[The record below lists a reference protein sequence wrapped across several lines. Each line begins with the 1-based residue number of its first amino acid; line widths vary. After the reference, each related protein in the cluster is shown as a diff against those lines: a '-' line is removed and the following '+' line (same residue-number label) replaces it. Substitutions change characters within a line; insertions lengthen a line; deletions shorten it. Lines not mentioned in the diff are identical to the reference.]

1 MTRKVIFLWMML
13 LTFSLCGV
21 AQQTAIHQ
29 DPEASYRKALEL
41 FNKEKY
47 GAARQLFLEIK
58 GQTENKT
65 GEIHAGASLYAAI
78 CAAELFNP
86 DAEDLILKF
95 MESHPTH
102 VGQRLARFHL
112 ANINYRQR
120 NYREA
125 KKWFSTLEARDIEP
139 GRRDEF
145 LFKKGYS
152 HFMEGDEVEAQTMF
166 ARITDRES
174 SFYSPASYYY
184 GHIAYTKGN
193 HTDALQRFKA
203 LTEDA
208 AFGPVVPYYIV
219 HIYFLEQRF
228 DELLEVAPGLLEQ
241 ATPRRVPEISRIIGE
256 AHAERAEYELAIP
269 YLKTYMDDAG
279 TAASQEDH
287 YQIGFAYFITG
298 AFAEA
303 IPHLER
309 VTTEGGALAQN
320 AYFHLGYSYV
330 QTNQK
335 RFARN
340 AFREAYQMDYME
352 EIAQESLFKYAL
364 LSFELSYDPY
374 NEAILSFTKYIN
386 KYPDSPRREEA
397 YTYLVDLYLTTRNY
411 KDALESL
418 ENTTLD
424 TPRLREAYQRV
435 TYFRGIELFNNGDF
449 QNAINHFRKTQVHQ
463 ENRLLLASSFYW
475 TGEAYFRLEQYDNS
489 RSAHQKFLA
498 SPAARSLNYFNRA
511 NYSIGYTHFKQK
523 SYAAAIPAFR
533 TFIRAGDE
541 DRRLIN
547 DAVLRVADSY
557 FINKDY
563 RNAMAF
569 YDRAIEMNVLDTDYA
584 VFQKGLV
591 FGILGNFEEKI
602 ATMNLVINDF
612 PQSTFVDDSKYEI
625 ANSYLILNNS
635 QKAGEYFGYVMNQH
649 PNSTYVQSAML
660 KTGLIHYNN
669 NEDEL
674 ALNMFREVIRKF
686 PATSQAQEALAAMQV
701 IYVDLDRVEE
711 FVQLTQDLG
720 IADITTA
727 QQDSLTYQ
735 AAENRYLQGDC
746 NSAIQSFSSYL
757 ERFPE
762 GFFAVNAQ
770 FYRSECYFRG
780 DQLQRAYEGYRFVVE
795 SPRTK
800 FLENALLRASGIKFQ
815 MGHFEQALGYYSQL
829 AEHASIRA
837 NMLTA
842 RTGIMR
848 SNYNLER
855 HAEALDAAQAVL
867 NIDKITT
874 EAEQEA
880 HLIRGLSA
888 KQLNQHEIA
897 IESLTKTKNLTEN
910 LRAAEA
916 MYNLALITFKQ
927 GDYEEAEQ
935 QIFEYVSK
943 LTAYDYWLARTFLL
957 LADVYLEKDNAF
969 QAKHTLQSIIDNY
982 DGAEIRREAQNKLDF
997 IIEMEQSMQQ
1007 IRETDTLEIEFGQ

>member
-1 MTRKVIFLWMML
+1 MTRKIFLILML
-13 LTFSLCGV
+13 STISLNGI

-29 DPEASYRKALEL
+29 DPEATYQQALEL
-41 FNKEKY
+41 YNKEKY
-47 GAARQLFLEIK
+47 GAARQLFLQVK
-58 GQTENKT
+58 TQTDDKSSS
-65 GEIHAGASLYAAI
+65 IHAGASLYAAI

-86 DAEDLILKF
+86 DAEDLIRHF
-95 MESHPTH
+95 MKTHPTH
-102 VGQRLARFHL
+102 VGQRIARFHL
-112 ANINYRQR
+112 ANIKYRQR
-120 NYREA
+120 NYSEA
-125 KKWFSTLEARDIEP
+125 KKWFATLEAGDVER
-139 GRRDEF
+139 GRRDEL

-152 HFMEGDEVEAQTMF
+152 YFMEGKATEARALF
-166 ARITDRES
+166 ARISDPS
-174 SFYSPASYYY
+174 SAYYSPASYYY

-193 HTDALQRFKA
+193 HTDALERFEA

-241 ATPRRVPEISRIIGE
+241 ATPGRVPEMSRLIGE
-256 AHAERAEYELAIP
+256 AYAEISQYEAAIP
-269 YLKTYMDDAG
+269 YLETYMDDAG
-279 TAASQEDH
+279 TAASRDDH

-298 AFAEA
+298 AFEQA
-303 IPHLER
+303 IPHLEK
-309 VTTEGGALAQN
+309 VTSESGTLAQN
-320 AYFHLGYSYV
+320 AYYHLGYSYV
-330 QTNQK
+330 QTGQK

-340 AFREAYQMDYME
+340 AFREAYQMEYLAD
-352 EIAQESLFKYAL
+352 IAQESLFKYAL

-374 NEAILSFTKYIN
+374 NEAILSFQKYIN
-386 KYPDSPRREEA
+386 QYPDSPRREEA

-411 KDALESL
+411 KDALTSL
-418 ENTTLD
+418 ENTIPD
-424 TPRLREAYQRV
+424 TPKLREAYQRV
-435 TYFRGIELFNNGDF
+435 TYFRGVELFNNGDF
-449 QNAINHFRKTQVHQ
+449 QNAIDHFEKTRNYQ
-463 ENRLLLASSFYW
+463 ENSVLVTSSLYW
-475 TGEAYFRLEQYDNS
+475 TGEAYYRLGQLDNS
-489 RSAHQKFLA
+489 RNAHQQFLA
-498 SPAARSLNYFNRA
+498 LPAARTLNYYQRA
-511 NYSIGYTHFKQK
+511 NYSIGYTHFKQE
-523 SYAAAIPAFR
+523 SYSAAIPAFR

-541 DRRLIN
+541 DPRMIN
-547 DAVLRVADSY
+547 DAILRVADSY

-591 FGILGNFEEKI
+591 YGILGNFEDKI
-602 ATMNLVINDF
+602 ATMNRVINDY
-612 PQSTFVDDSKYEI
+612 PHSSFVDDSKYET
-625 ANSYLILNNS
+625 ANSYLILDNN
-635 QKAGEYFGYVMNQH
+635 QKAREFFSYVISQH

-674 ALNMFREVIRKF
+674 ALNMFMDVIRKF
-686 PATSQAQEALAAMQV
+686 PATSQAQEALAAMQI
-701 IYVDLDRVEE
+701 IYVELDRVEE
-711 FVQLTQDLG
+711 YVQLTQDLG

-746 NSAIQSFSSYL
+746 NSAIQSFSNYL

-762 GFFAVNAQ
+762 GFFAIHAN
-770 FYRSECYFRG
+770 FYRSECYFRSE
-780 DQLQRAYEGYRFVVE
+780 QLQRAYEGYRFVVE
-795 SPRTK
+795 GPRTK
-800 FLENALLRASGIKFQ
+800 FLENALLRTSGIQFQ
-815 MGHFEQALGYYSQL
+815 MGHYERALGYFQQL
-829 AEHASIRA
+829 EEHASTRA
-837 NMLTA
+837 NTLTA

-855 HAEALDAAQAVL
+855 HADALDAAQAVL
-867 NIDKITT
+867 NTDKITT

-888 KQLNQHEIA
+888 KVLNQYDIA

-910 LRAAEA
+910 QRAAEA

-927 GDYEEAEQ
+927 GKYEEAEE
-935 QIFEYVSK
+935 QIFNYVSK
-943 LTAYDYWLARTFLL
+943 LTAYDFYLAKTFLL

-982 DGAEIRREAQNKLDF
+982 DGAAIRREAQNKLDF
-997 IIEMEQSMQQ
+997 ILEMEKSMEQ
-1007 IRETDTLEIEFGQ
+1007 IRETDTLEVEFGQ

>member
-1 MTRKVIFLWMML
+1 MTKKIVFILMVMSIPL
-13 LTFSLCGV
+13 LSIS
-21 AQQTAIHQ
+21 QQTAIHQ
-29 DPEASYRKALEL
+29 DPEASFRKAMEL
-41 FNKEKY
+41 YNKEKY
-47 GAARQLFLEIK
+47 GAARQLFLEVK
-58 GQTENKT
+58 VQSENKNSD
-65 GEIHAGASLYAAI
+65 IHAGASLYAAI

-86 DAEDLILKF
+86 DAEELILRF
-95 MESHPTH
+95 METHPTH

-112 ANINYRQR
+112 ANINYRGR
-120 NYREA
+120 KFGEA
-125 KKWFSTLEARDIEP
+125 KKWFSTLEAKDIEP
-139 GRRDEF
+139 NRRDEF

-152 HFMEGDEVEAQTMF
+152 HFMEADKTEAQRLF
-166 ARITDRES
+166 ARVTDQTS
-174 SFYSPASYYY
+174 SYYNPASYYY
-184 GHIAYTKGN
+184 GHIAYTKGD
-193 HTDALQRFKA
+193 HPAALERFEA
-203 LTEDA
+203 LTDDP

-219 HIYFLEQRF
+219 HIYFLQQRF
-228 DELLEVAPGLLEQ
+228 DELLEIAPGLLEQ
-241 ATPRRVPEISRIIGE
+241 ATPRRVPEISRLIGE
-256 AHAERAEYELAIP
+256 AHAERSEYELAIP
-269 YLKTYMDDAG
+269 YLETFMDDAG
-279 TAASQEDH
+279 ASASPEDH
-287 YQIGFAYFITG
+287 YQTGFAYFITG
-298 AFAEA
+298 AFEKA

-309 VTTEGGALAQN
+309 VTSETGALAQN

-330 QTNQK
+330 QTDQK

-340 AFREAYQMDYME
+340 AFRQAYQMEHLE

-374 NEAILSFTKYIN
+374 NEAIISFQKYIDT
-386 KYPDSPRREEA
+386 YPDSPRREEA

-411 KDALESL
+411 KDALVSL
-418 ENTTLD
+418 ENTTLN

-449 QNAINHFRKTQVHQ
+449 QNAINHFRKTQEHQ

-475 TGEAYFRLEQYDNS
+475 TGEAYYRLEQYDNS
-489 RSAHQKFLA
+489 RNAHQQFLA
-498 SPAARSLNYFNRA
+498 TPGARALSYHQRA
-511 NYSIGYTHFKQK
+511 NYSIGYTHFKQE
-523 SYAAAIPAFR
+523 SFSAAIPAFR
-533 TFIRAGDE
+533 AFIRAGDE

-569 YDRAIEMNVLDTDYA
+569 YDRAIEMNTLDTDYA

-602 ATMNLVINDF
+602 ATMNMVINDF
-612 PQSTFVDDSKYEI
+612 PHSSFVDDSKYEI
-625 ANSYLILNNS
+625 ANSYLILDNS
-635 QKAGEYFGYVMNQH
+635 EKAREYFGFVINQH

-660 KTGLIHYNN
+660 KTGLIHYNK

-674 ALNMFREVIRKF
+674 ALNMFMEVIRKF

-701 IYVDLDRVEE
+701 IYVDLDRVDEY
-711 FVQLTQDLG
+711 VQLTQDLG

-746 NSAIQSFSSYL
+746 NSAIQSFSNYL

-762 GFFAVNAQ
+762 GFFAVNAN
-770 FYRSECYFRG
+770 FYRSECYFRS
-780 DQLQRAYEGYRFVVE
+780 DQLQRAYDGYRFVVE
-795 SPRTK
+795 SSRTK
-800 FLENALLRASGIKFQ
+800 FLENALLRASGIQFQ
-815 MGHFEQALGYYSQL
+815 MEHYEQALGYYNQL
-829 AEHASIRA
+829 AEHASTRA
-837 NMLTA
+837 NTLTA
-842 RTGIMR
+842 QTGIMR
-848 SNYNLER
+848 SNFNLER
-855 HAEALDAAQAVL
+855 HAEALDAAQTVL
-867 NIDKITT
+867 NIDKIAT

-888 KQLNQHEIA
+888 KVLNKYDIA
-897 IESLTKTKNLTEN
+897 IESLTKTKNLTTN
-910 LRAAEA
+910 QRAAEA

-943 LTAYDYWLARTFLL
+943 LTPYDYWLARTFLL

-982 DGAEIRREAQNKLDF
+982 DGAEIRKESQNKFDF
-997 IIEMEQSMQQ
+997 IMKMEQSMKQ

>member
-1 MTRKVIFLWMML
+1 ML
-13 LTFSLCGV
+13 LTISLNGI
-21 AQQTAIHQ
+21 AQKTAIHQ
-29 DPEASYRKALEL
+29 DPEASYRTALEL
-41 FNKEKY
+41 YNKEKY
-47 GAARQLFLEIK
+47 GAARQLFLEVK
-58 GQTENKT
+58 GQTENKNNDLN
-65 GEIHAGASLYAAI
+65 AGASLYAAI

-86 DAEDLILKF
+86 DAEDLILRFK
-95 MESHPTH
+95 ETHPNH

-112 ANINYRQR
+112 ANINYRER

-125 KKWFSTLEARDIEP
+125 KKWFSTMESRDIETK
-139 GRRDEF
+139 RRDEF

-152 HFMEGDEVEAQTMF
+152 HFMEGLETEARALF
-166 ARITDRES
+166 ARITDRAS
-174 SFYSPASYYY
+174 SYYSPASYYY

-193 HTDALQRFKA
+193 YTDALERFEA

-228 DELLEVAPGLLEQ
+228 DELLKVAPGLLEQ
-241 ATPRRVPEISRIIGE
+241 ATPRRVPEISRLIGE
-256 AHAERAEYELAIP
+256 AHAERSEYEQAIP
-269 YLKTYMDDAG
+269 FLKTYMDDAG
-279 TAASQEDH
+279 SAATPKDH

-298 AFAEA
+298 AFEQA

-330 QTNQK
+330 QTDKK

-340 AFREAYQMDYME
+340 AFREAYQMEYME
-352 EIAQESLFKYAL
+352 DIAQESLFKYAL

-374 NEAILSFTKYIN
+374 NEAILSFKKYIN
-386 KYPDSPRREEA
+386 KYPGSPRREEA
-397 YTYLVDLYLTTRNY
+397 YTNLVDLYLTTRNY

-435 TYFRGIELFNNGDF
+435 TYFRGIELFNNGGF
-449 QNAINHFRKTQVHQ
+449 QNAINHFRKTQAHQ
-463 ENRLLLASSFYW
+463 ENQLLLASSFYW
-475 TGEAYFRLEQYDNS
+475 TGEAYYRLGQYDNA
-489 RSAHQKFLA
+489 RNAHQQFIA
-498 SPAARSLNYFNRA
+498 SPAAKTLNYFHRA
-511 NYSIGYTHFKQK
+511 NYSIGYTHFNQK
-523 SYAAAIPAFR
+523 SYSAAIPAFR
-533 TFIRAGDE
+533 AFIRAGDE
-541 DRRLIN
+541 DPRMIN
-547 DAVLRVADSY
+547 DALLRVADSY

-569 YDRAIEMNVLDTDYA
+569 YDRAIEMNVLDVDYA

-602 ATMNLVINDF
+602 ATMNEIINDF
-612 PQSTFVDDSKYEI
+612 PHSSFVDDSKYEI
-625 ANSYLILNNS
+625 ANSYLILNNG
-635 QKAGEYFGYVMNQH
+635 QKAREYFGYVINQH
-649 PNSTYVQSAML
+649 STSTYVQSAML

-674 ALNMFREVIRKF
+674 ALNMFREVIRIF

-701 IYVDLDRVEE
+701 IYVDLDRVDE
-711 FVQLTQDLG
+711 FVQLTQELG

-746 NSAIQSFSSYL
+746 SSAIQSFSNYL
-757 ERFPE
+757 ERFPD

-770 FYRSECYFRG
+770 FYRSECYFRS
-780 DQLQRAYEGYRFVVE
+780 DQLQQAYEGYRFVVE

-800 FLENALLRASGIKFQ
+800 FLENALLRASGIQFQ
-815 MGHFEQALGYYSQL
+815 MGHYEQALGYYNQL
-829 AEHASIRA
+829 EEHTSIRA
-837 NMLTA
+837 NTLTA

-855 HAEALDAAQAVL
+855 HAEALEAAQVVL
-867 NIDKITT
+867 NTDKIAT

-888 KQLNQHEIA
+888 KVLNQNDIA

-910 LRAAEA
+910 QRAAEA
-916 MYNLALITFKQ
+916 MYNLTLITFKQ
-927 GDYEEAEQ
+927 GDYEAAEQ

-997 IIEMEQSMQQ
+997 IHEMEQSMQQ
-1007 IRETDTLEIEFGQ
+1007 IRETDTLEVEFGH